1 MIRIAQAS
9 SSETFSKYGKAP
21 NQRRTGAS
29 RTKPEGNLDGEL
41 NVVDWYGG
49 WEAVYRPIDGE
60 VAEKI
65 ATFMYRAVANGNYW
79 GYSWSGNTEAWDALH
94 AKNTTDPMDVD
105 VLVNCD
111 CCTLVGA
118 AVDAAGIHDSGLR
131 AMVTW
136 KEDEVL
142 MRTNAFVKLTDKE
155 MLENGKGIRRG
166 DILWKTGHTAV
177 ALDSDPVVSEPMF
190 FFQKYSFN
198 GVLIAAG
205 TPGSRAVQR
214 SRSVAKK
221 GYRPIAVRLSYVS
234 NSALAQVE
242 PFFGWGDEDRIAVN
256 FYRASGAGGPMD
268 VSVVVVY
275 VRSDVTGVSW

>member
-9 SSETFSKYGKAP
+9 SSENFTTYGKAP

-29 RTKPEGNLDGEL
+29 RAKPEGNLDGEL

-49 WEAVYRPIDGE
+49 WEAVYRPVDGA

-65 ATFMYRAVANGNYW
+65 AVFMYRAVANGNYW

-94 AKNTTDPMDVD
+94 AKNSTDPMDVD
-105 VLVNCD
+105 TLVNCD

-142 MRTNAFVKLTDKE
+142 MRTNAFVKLTGKE
-155 MLENGKGIRRG
+155 MLETGKGIQRG

-177 ALDSDPVVSEPMF
+177 ALDSDPVITGEMIVFEKLTFS
-190 FFQKYSFN
+190 
-198 GVLIAAG
+198 GVKITAG
-205 TPGSRAVQR
+205 TPGTRAAQL
-214 SRSVAKK
+214 SRSVAKA
-221 GYRPIAVRLSYVS
+221 GYRIIEPRLASVN
-234 NSALAQVE
+234 NSALCDVR
-242 PFFGWGDEDRIAVN
+242 PFIGGGNEKTLYVN
-256 FYRASGAGGPMD
+256 FYRASGNSGTID
-268 VSVVVVY
+268 TTVVVIY
-275 VRSDVTGVSW
+275 VREDIVKA